1 MGGAVTAPYEH
12 QLTLALD
19 HLYRQL
25 EAAGVPSQLVVD
37 ILTGQP
43 DKINKRSNRN
53 LQETPTVH
61 QWTTRIRKDILRYHP
76 PQRADDYSDVRFV
89 GYRGAKQKEDRVN
102 KCSYIEIRGI

>member
-12 QLTLALD
+12 QLALD
-19 HLYRQL
+19 HLHRQL

-61 QWTTRIRKDILRYHP
+61 QWTTRIRKDIL
-76 PQRADDYSDVRFV
+76 
-89 GYRGAKQKEDRVN
+89 
-102 KCSYIEIRGI
+102 